1 MTSLHDYAQKDNN
14 IERDSELPKQEI
26 KYQNLIWKIGL
37 LVEEMIFLRMA
48 LEFYL
53 ENVSESTLFSH

>member
-1 MTSLHDYAQKDNN
+1 MTSLHDYAQKDNKN
-14 IERDSELPKQEI
+14 ERDNELPEQEI
-26 KYQNLIWKIGL
+26 KYKHLIWKIGL

-53 ENVSESTLFSH
+53 ENVVE

>member
-1 MTSLHDYAQKDNN
+1 MTSLHDYAQKDIN
-14 IERDSELPKQEI
+14 IEIDNELPKQEI
-26 KYQNLIWKIGL
+26 KYKNLIWKIGL

-53 ENVSESTLFSH
+53 ENVVE

>member
-1 MTSLHDYAQKDNN
+1 MTSLHDYAQKDNKN
-14 IERDSELPKQEI
+14 ERDNELPEQEI
-26 KYQNLIWKIGL
+26 KYKNLIWKIGL

-53 ENVSESTLFSH
+53 ENVVE